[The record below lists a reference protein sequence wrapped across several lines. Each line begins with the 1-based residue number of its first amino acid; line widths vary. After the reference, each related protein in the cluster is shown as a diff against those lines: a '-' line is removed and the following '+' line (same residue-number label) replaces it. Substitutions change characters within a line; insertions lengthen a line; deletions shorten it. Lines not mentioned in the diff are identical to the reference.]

1 MEDYAER
8 IVDKALKLGCQDA
21 VADVIG
27 NRSYQIRF
35 AQNQVVISNQWRE
48 TSASVFLV
56 YNKRVIASEIKDL
69 TKLDAA
75 VENLVKIAKASRE
88 NPDYAGLAEGPF
100 KYDRLT
106 VDKRIVDLMDGSDF
120 VEAAIHGATAEGAK
134 ECAGS
139 FWKYDEEHSLR
150 TSNGV
155 KGYDHRAS
163 LYLSIRALMSL
174 ESSGHG
180 VACATR
186 MSQFDPEKA
195 GHKAGKIAA
204 LAKDP
209 VGGEAGTYDIV
220 FDPLILGSLIDQVG
234 GRSSAYIVMAGLS
247 PFAKKIGKRV
257 ASKIVTITDDG
268 SADSM
273 GRQRFDAEGVP
284 TKKKFIVR
292 NGVLKTYLHNTS
304 TAKKFKAKTT
314 ANAGLIA
321 PWPHALSCKPGNWT
335 RDEIFEECRDGLWL
349 TNTWY
354 TRYQSY
360 VTGDFSTIPRDGIFR
375 IKDGEIV
382 GVWKDIRL
390 TDNLLHVW
398 KSIVGLSK
406 TVDQV
411 NWWGE
416 VSVPTFAP
424 YALARKIRIT
434 RSAE

>member
-220 FDPLILGSLIDQVG
+220 FDPLILGSLIDQIG

-247 PFAKKIGKRV
+247 PFAKKIGKLV

-390 TDNLLHVW
+390 TDNLIHVW

>member
-155 KGYDHRAS
+155 KGHDHRAS

-220 FDPLILGSLIDQVG
+220 FDPLILGSLIDQIG

-247 PFAKKIGKRV
+247 PFAKKIGKLV

>member
-220 FDPLILGSLIDQVG
+220 FDPLILGSLIDQIG

-247 PFAKKIGKRV
+247 PFAKKIGKLV

>member
-56 YNKRVIASEIKDL
+56 YKKRVIASDIKDL

-88 NPDYAGLAEGPF
+88 NSDYAGLAEGPF

-220 FDPLILGSLIDQVG
+220 FDPLILGSLIDQIG

-247 PFAKKIGKRV
+247 PFAKKIGKLV

>member
-1 MEDYAER
+1 MEDHAER
-8 IVDKALKLGCQDA
+8 IVDKALELGCQDA
-21 VADVIG
+21 VADVIV

-56 YNKRVIASEIKDL
+56 YNQRVIASDLKDL

-100 KYDRLT
+100 KYDRLA

-120 VEAAIHGATAEGAK
+120 VEAAINGATAEGAQ

-204 LAKDP
+204 LAKNP

-234 GRSSAYIVMAGLS
+234 GRSSAYTVMAGLS

-321 PWPHALSCKPGNWT
+321 PWPHVLSCKPGNWT

-375 IKDGEIV
+375 IKDGEVV

-390 TDNLLHVW
+390 TDNLIHVW